1 MVRANPYSLG
11 VTDPPRI
18 VVHTFSSERDLAISL
33 VAATATA
40 AIVVATAAAAI
51 VVATAAAAIII
62 IAAAAATAADRKP
75 KQPQPNPKPQGGT
88 AAAASTASE
97 TTAAT
102 ATAAAAAAAPAAAAA
117 APASGQLQAGPT
129 RCGVLLIEDVE
140 GRQTDVGDFFVAEH
154 ELVARVA
161 AARRQVDRVTDRLG
175 G

>member
-1 MVRANPYSLG
+1 MVCADPYSLG

-33 VAATATA
+33 VA
-40 AIVVATAAAAI
+40 
-51 VVATAAAAIII
+51 ATAAAAIII

-88 AAAASTASE
+88 
-97 TTAAT
+97 
-102 ATAAAAAAAPAAAAA
+102 AA